1 MSARNLLT
9 LSITMASLLL
19 LGPSHAHAQ
28 RRGGGI
34 FESIGRELLNQAI
47 NGPSSSS
54 RSRNQPRSRGTFP
67 NGQPIPP
74 GFQGGAGYSSGSSAP
89 AEAGNTPSQ
98 NPFAGVL
105 GQALLNQQR
114 QRTQPRPQYTYQ
126 QQQPRPQYTYQQQ
139 QQQRPITYYRQP
151 QQTYSQPVTAYKVQ
165 PTNYYSQPTTTYYS
179 QPKVANTVQTV
190 PAAQIK
196 VTFPKTEV
204 GNCPFTLL
212 TGSTGYPRNLSPG
225 QMQKLDGASS
235 WSIRYNEN
243 GVQRTYRLVAGSN
256 YVFKRTAENYLSL
269 FKRPKEVISEPP
281 VLLESR

>member
-1 MSARNLLT
+1 MSKRNLLT
-9 LSITMASLLL
+9 LSITMAALLL
-19 LGPSHAHAQ
+19 LGPSHVHAQ

-47 NGPSSSS
+47 NGPSSSA
-54 RSRNQPRSRGTFP
+54 RAQPSRGTFP
-67 NGQPIPP
+67 NGKPIPP
-74 GFQGGAGYSSGSSAP
+74 GFQGGAAYGGTSAP
-89 AEAGNTPSQ
+89 GEAGSTPSQ

-105 GQALLNQQR
+105 GQALMNQQR

-139 QQQRPITYYRQP
+139 QRSTTYYRQP
-151 QQTYSQPVTAYKVQ
+151 QQTYSQPVTTYQVQ
-165 PTNYYSQPTTTYYS
+165 PTTYHSQPTTTYSQPTTTYRS
-179 QPKVANTVQTV
+179 QPKVTSTVQTV
-190 PAAQIK
+190 SAAPMK

-204 GNCPFTLL
+204 GNCSFTLL
-212 TGSTGYPRNLSPG
+212 SGSTSYARNLSPG
-225 QMQKLDGASS
+225 HMQKLDGAGS

-256 YVFKRTAENYLSL
+256 YVFKRTENYLKL